1 MIVVEKKDKIDIISF
16 TINKINALV
25 SEEIRE
31 KITRVTENSNA
42 RIVIDLKGIE
52 YIDSSGF
59 GCLLS
64 VMKAARNNYGIMKF
78 TNPEPRVMELIKTLH
93 LHTVFQIFDSM
104 DSCISSF
111 NK

>member
-1 MIVVEKKDKIDIISF
+1 MIVVEKRDKIDIISF
-16 TINKINALV
+16 TINKINALI

-42 RIVIDLKGIE
+42 RIIVDLKGIE

-78 TNPEPRVMELIKTLH
+78 ANPEPRVLDLIKTLH
-93 LHTVFQIFDSM
+93 LHTVFQVFD
-104 DSCISSF
+104 DLESCISSF
-111 NK
+111 NR